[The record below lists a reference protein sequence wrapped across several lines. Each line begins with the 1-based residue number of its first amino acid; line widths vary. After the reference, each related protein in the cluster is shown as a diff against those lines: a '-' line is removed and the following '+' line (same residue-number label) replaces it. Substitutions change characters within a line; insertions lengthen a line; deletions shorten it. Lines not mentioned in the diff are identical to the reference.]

1 MAATPGGSGPDRL
14 KDVPHPR
21 ANVDL
26 FGQEAAEREFLD
38 ALRSGRPP
46 HGWLITGPRGVGKAT
61 LAWRIARALISGQD
75 ADTLAF
81 DVEHPV
87 FRRIAAL
94 SEPSVH
100 FCRPGSDPRTGRVR
114 TTIGVDDVRSVS
126 GFLQLSAAE
135 GGWRVV
141 IVDAADDMTVAA
153 ANALLKILEEP
164 PSRTMLLL
172 VAHAP
177 SALLPTLRSR
187 CRTLRCG
194 ALAPPELSRALEAL
208 GAPAEAA
215 AAVIPLAGGSVGEAH
230 RILQGRGLETY
241 GEIIDLMSGMPR
253 MDQARASRLAEAA
266 AEPGDMFRRL
276 VGLAVSRV
284 AVSAASSPLLAIS
297 EAEAANFSRFGG
309 NPNSAAGWA
318 ECAAEI
324 DERLAAGRMV
334 NLDPQLLIFDTL
346 LRIDRA
352 ASRALA

>member
-1 MAATPGGSGPDRL
+1 MSGAHPLQDP
-14 KDVPHPR
+14 PHPR
-21 ANVDL
+21 ESVHL

-38 ALRSGRPP
+38 VLRSGRPP

-61 LAWRIARALISGQD
+61 LAWRIARAMISGED
-75 ADTLAF
+75 VDTLEF
-81 DVEHPV
+81 GIDHPS
-87 FRRIAAL
+87 FRKIAAL
-94 SEPSVH
+94 SEPGVH
-100 FCRPGSDPRTGRVR
+100 YCRPGSDPRSGRAR
-114 TTIGVDDVRSVS
+114 ATIGVDDVRSVN

-172 VAHAP
+172 IAHAP

-194 ALAPPELSRALEAL
+194 ALAPRHIARALEAL
-208 GAPAEAA
+208 GASADAA
-215 AAVIPLAGGSVGEAH
+215 AAVISLAGGSVGEAH

-241 GEIIDLMSGMPR
+241 AEIVSLMAGMPR
-253 MDQARASRLAEAA
+253 MDQARASKLAEAA
-266 AEPGDMFRRL
+266 SEPGSDMFRRL
-276 VGLAVSRV
+276 IGLAVSRV
-284 AVSAASSPLLAIS
+284 AVSAAGKPIAAVSD
-297 EAEAANFSRFGG
+297 AEAANFSRLAGDSR
-309 NPNSAAGWA
+309 SAANWA
-318 ECAAEI
+318 ECATEI
-324 DERLAAGRMV
+324 DERLAAGRAV

-352 ASRALA
+352 ASRAVA